1 MLLSHKMRS
10 AIARKDPVNIILN
23 ERSQKEKATYC
34 NPLNKCVQS
43 REIHTQIKYNSDCRG
58 HF

>member
-1 MLLSHKMRS
+1 MDKQNMIYLHNEMLLSHKMRS

-34 NPLNKCVQS
+34 NVMTPLKQMCP
-43 REIHTQIKYNSDCRG
+43 E
-58 HF
+58 